1 MKLFKFWLRSCVKPQ
16 PSFYDDPVQCI
27 SWNRFIVTISPWAPT
42 YLHALDILYTNKN
55 SEMEVIAD
63 IFYCFEEGK
72 LYTFRGLHSD
82 WNIQIYYEI
91 YRNE

>member
-1 MKLFKFWLRSCVKPQ
+1 MSANLFTSARYIV
-16 PSFYDDPVQCI
+16 YIYVQ
-27 SWNRFIVTISPWAPT
+27 
-42 YLHALDILYTNKN
+42 LKNKN

-63 IFYCFEEGK
+63 IYYCFKVGK

-82 WNIQIYYEI
+82 WNIQIYYER